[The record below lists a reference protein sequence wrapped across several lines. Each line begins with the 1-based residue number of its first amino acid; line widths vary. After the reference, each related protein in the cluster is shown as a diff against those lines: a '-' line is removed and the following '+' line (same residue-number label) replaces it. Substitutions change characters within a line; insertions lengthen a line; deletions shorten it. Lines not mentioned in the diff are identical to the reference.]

1 MNRMS
6 HDLVFSCRTG
16 PRMTIYFVYDIKRLF
31 LNVMKYF
38 QKNINA
44 ECQDVTILCSILLIE
59 IEPQDQR
66 VHSALSMMQNSIL
79 NTYEG
84 GSLGKNVKD

>member
-1 MNRMS
+1 MLKLM
-6 HDLVFSCRTG
+6 LVLMMMYYLTPLTAACT
-16 PRMTIYFVYDIKRLF
+16 V
-31 LNVMKYF
+31 
-38 QKNINA
+38 
-44 ECQDVTILCSILLIE
+44 EDVTILCSILLIE

-66 VHSALSMMQNSIL
+66 VHSAVSMMQNSIL